1 VSSRRSLLLNLLVGF
16 LCPALFL
23 WQAVRYWLA
32 YAREGTALNLIAGG
46 LFTVALVAWV
56 VDTRR
61 ALFGE
66 DAKGGSDLPPPAP

>member
-1 VSSRRSLLLNLLVGF
+1 MEPKAPGGRGLLLNLLIGL

-32 YAREGTALNLIAGG
+32 YAREGTAINLAAGV

-66 DAKGGSDLPPPAP
+66 EKDVSAP

>member
-1 VSSRRSLLLNLLVGF
+1 VSVRRSLLLNLLVGV

-32 YAREGTALNLIAGG
+32 YAREGTAINLVAGV

-66 DAKGGSDLPPPAP
+66 EKDAPVP

>member
-1 VSSRRSLLLNLLVGF
+1 VSVRRSLLLNLLVGV

-32 YAREGTALNLIAGG
+32 YAREGTAPNLIAGI
-46 LFTVALVAWV
+46 LFAVALVAWV

-66 DAKGGSDLPPPAP
+66 DPKGGSDPAPPTP

>member
-1 VSSRRSLLLNLLVGF
+1 VSVRRGLLLNLLVGI

-32 YAREGTALNLIAGG
+32 YAREGTALNLAAGI

-61 ALFGE
+61 ALFGDGE
-66 DAKGGSDLPPPAP
+66 KD